1 MMVSQ
6 PLIGVNALPIRRD
19 RVYLA
24 GMNDFLEILNTY
36 FWGERA
42 EALFFIV
49 PIGVLSLAFAG
60 VVYRTQEGGFMW
72 GIVIPF
78 VLLGLA
84 LLVTGAVV
92 GLRTSGQV
100 DHLTALYET
109 DRAALVA
116 EEVPR
121 MEQVNANW
129 PRYVAMYVV
138 FLVVG
143 AVLRFAVHTDWALS
157 AGTALLLFAAIGL
170 FIDGFAERRAVPYT
184 KALQDLSSRIDPGPG

>member
-49 PIGVLSLAFAG
+49 PIGVLSLVFAG

-92 GLRTSGQV
+92 GRRTSGQV
-100 DHLTALYET
+100 DHLTAL
-109 DRAALVA
+109 
-116 EEVPR
+116 
-121 MEQVNANW
+121 
-129 PRYVAMYVV
+129 
-138 FLVVG
+138 
-143 AVLRFAVHTDWALS
+143 
-157 AGTALLLFAAIGL
+157 
-170 FIDGFAERRAVPYT
+170 
-184 KALQDLSSRIDPGPG
+184 

>member
-1 MMVSQ
+1 
-6 PLIGVNALPIRRD
+6 
-19 RVYLA
+19 
-24 GMNDFLEILNTY
+24 MNDFLEILNTY

-49 PIGVLSLAFAG
+49 PIGFLSLVFAG

-84 LLVTGAVV
+84 LLVTGVVV
-92 GLRTSGQV
+92 GLRTPGQV
-100 DHLTALYET
+100 EHLTALYET
-109 DRAALVA
+109 DKAAFVA

-129 PRYVAMYVV
+129 PRYVTMYVV

-143 AVLRFAVHTDWALS
+143 AALRFSVHRDWALS

-170 FIDGFAERRAVPYT
+170 FIDGFAERRADPYT
-184 KALQDLSSRIDPGPG
+184 RALEELSSQVGPRPG

>member
-1 MMVSQ
+1 
-6 PLIGVNALPIRRD
+6 
-19 RVYLA
+19 
-24 GMNDFLEILNTY
+24 MNDFLGILNTY

-49 PIGVLSLAFAG
+49 PIGVLSLVFAA

-78 VLLGLA
+78 ALLGLA

-92 GLRTSGQV
+92 GLRTPGQV
-100 DHLTALYET
+100 EHLTTLYET
-109 DRAALVA
+109 DKAAFVA

-129 PRYVAMYVV
+129 PRYVTMYVV

-143 AVLRFAVHTDWALS
+143 AALRFAVHKDWALS
-157 AGTALLLFAAIGL
+157 AGTALILFAAIGL
-170 FIDGFAERRAVPYT
+170 FIDGFAERRAEPYT
-184 KALQDLSSRIDPGPG
+184 QALEELSSRVNP

>member
-1 MMVSQ
+1 
-6 PLIGVNALPIRRD
+6 
-19 RVYLA
+19 
-24 GMNDFLEILNTY
+24 MNSFLEIMNGY

-49 PIGVLSLAFAG
+49 PIGIVSLAFAG
-60 VVYRTQEGGFMW
+60 VVYRTQQGGFMW

-92 GLRTSGQV
+92 GLRTPGQV
-100 DHLTALYET
+100 EHLTALYEADT
-109 DRAALVA
+109 AAFIA
-116 EEVPR
+116 EELPR

-129 PRYVAMYVV
+129 PRYVAMYAV

-143 AVLRFAVHTDWALS
+143 AVLRFAVHKDWALS
-157 AGTALLLFAAIGL
+157 VGTALLLFAAIGL
-170 FIDGFAERRAVPYT
+170 FIDGFAERRAEPYT
-184 KALQDLSSRIDPGPG
+184 KALHELSGADARNE

>member
-1 MMVSQ
+1 MS
-6 PLIGVNALPIRRD
+6 G
-19 RVYLA
+19 
-24 GMNDFLEILNTY
+24 FLQILNTY

-49 PIGVLSLAFAG
+49 PIGILSLVFAG
-60 VVYRTQEGGFMW
+60 VVYRTQQGGFMW

-100 DHLTALYET
+100 EHLTAIYQT
-109 DRAALVA
+109 DKAAFIA
-116 EEVPR
+116 EEMPR

-129 PRYVAMYVV
+129 PRYIAMYVV
-138 FLVVG
+138 LLVLG
-143 AVLRFAVHTDWALS
+143 AVLRFAVHKDWALS

-170 FIDGFAERRAVPYT
+170 FIDGFAERRAEPYT
-184 KALQDLSSRIDPGPG
+184 KALQALSSRVDPGHE